1 MFLKT
6 KIFIGSFILGLFLA
20 SPIFAAEFRLVAQD
34 GDNDNIIANCNKT
47 IYVMMDIDSLKES
60 NAAQLYVDHNFT
72 GSGETS
78 ALNGAGLYAVYGQV
92 PSLPLGRLGVY
103 SYTDGINN
111 VSGEGLRF
119 ASIVVKANTSNI
131 GNTKNLTIYFNSL
144 DPVTSKIAD
153 TDSNDILTGVS
164 SGSYTVVSGY
174 CDTVP
179 PTISPVTPKA
189 DAPAHPVSSNI
200 IFHVIDTN
208 SGIDITSLTTTLKQK
223 DYTGTGKDDVPFIL
237 TYLPITNGYAITLN
251 PINDLIREL
260 KVDVKVTV
268 KDMAGNSKTLDYS
281 FNDLTCAQLGC
292 FALPPTCTST
302 LTTTEYVYITST
314 EYISTCA
321 PDCVATTTIFDTST
335 EFVTTTVTTTLIQTV
350 SPQNSLM
357 PIHFYLDNRAVEATI
372 YNEEISTLSG
382 TVLTVAAETL
392 NLNETINFARLVL
405 EGKEFPM
412 FYDNSLQMYSVDL
425 TNLVTAG
432 FYQASLQVNY
442 GDDKSIVS
450 NFTISVLPRGFVN
463 LKTIKDTVPFA
474 GVGVNLQRSIGG
486 EYSLVKSMLTDGSGT
501 YGFVVPNGNYRLVF
515 EAPDF
520 DTVYTSVFSVE
531 NNVVNRTQTFIEKIK
546 LLDPNITL
554 GEKADYLAGI
564 AGERG
569 QQIIDIA
576 NNPQVEKAMQNYA
589 APIALGAA
597 VAATAPALSLLNLI
611 SYLRFL
617 FLQPIL
623 LLGMRRRKKWGT
635 VYNSLTKMPVDLAVV
650 RLLDANTNRVVQSR
664 VTDAQGRYVFLA
676 NPGTY
681 RIIVEQKDMVFPSK
695 VLQGYNEDTSFLDI
709 YHGEIVHVDEKYTV
723 LSANIPLDPIGA
735 PEKTPQRIILDKHW
749 KTFQHFIASLSVVA
763 GLVAFII
770 LPNWWTTLLL
780 VSQVLLYFLFKRIA
794 IPKKPKSWG
803 IVYDKETQKPV
814 GRAIARLFSKQFNKL
829 VLSEVTDN
837 SGRYSFMVGPNEYY
851 VTFEKAGYQKAVT
864 GDIKIKEKDEVIK
877 VDTGMERIK

>member
-6 KIFIGSFILGLFLA
+6 KIFIGSFILGLFLV
-20 SPIFAAEFRLVAQD
+20 SPSFAAEFRLVAQD

-47 IYVMMDIDSLKES
+47 IYVMMDIDSGKES
-60 NAAQLYVDHNFT
+60 NAAQLYINHTFT
-72 GSGETS
+72 GSGETA
-78 ALNGAGLYAVYGQV
+78 ALNGAGLYAVYGEIDSS
-92 PSLPLGRLGVY
+92 PGRLGIY
-103 SYTDGINN
+103 SYTNGIKN
-111 VSGEGLRF
+111 VSGEGLRY
-119 ASIVVKANTSNI
+119 ASVVVKVNTSSI
-131 GNTKNLTIYFNSL
+131 GTKKNLFIYFNEA
-144 DPVTSKIAD
+144 DPITSKIAD
-153 TDSNDILTGVS
+153 TNSENILDTV
-164 SGSYTVVSGY
+164 GSASYNVISGY
-174 CDTVP
+174 CDTVKP
-179 PTISPVTPKA
+179 NIVPFSPTAGAVAYSILG
-189 DAPAHPVSSNI
+189 NI
-200 IFHVIDTN
+200 VFDITDDN
-208 SGIDITSLTTTLKQK
+208 SGIDIGSLTTTLKQK
-223 DYTGTGKDDVPFIL
+223 DYDGSGLDNVPFVL
-237 TYLPITNGYAITLN
+237 SYAPITKGYRVTLN
-251 PINDLIREL
+251 PVKDLRSQQF
-260 KVDVKVTV
+260 KTTV
-268 KDMAGNSKTLDYS
+268 YVYIKDMAGNYRDLTYS
-281 FNDLTCAQLGC
+281 FNDLTCDQLGC
-292 FALPPTCTST
+292 FAMTST
-302 LTTTEYVYITST
+302 PPCPEPTST
-314 EYISTCA
+314 PSCI
-321 PDCVATTTIFDTST
+321 DATTTCPICPTCDTCGSTST
-335 EFVTTTVTTTLIQTV
+335 VTSTVTTTIIIDPINNV
-350 SPQNSLM
+350 M
-357 PIHFYLDNRAVEATI
+357 PVHFYLDNRAVEATI

-405 EGKEFPM
+405 EGKEYPM

-463 LKTIKDTVPFA
+463 LKTIKDTIPFA

-735 PEKTPQRIILDKHW
+735 PEKTPQRIIWDKHW
-749 KTFQHFIASLSVVA
+749 KTLQHFIASLSVVA
-763 GLVAFII
+763 GLTAFII

-780 VSQVLLYFLFKRIA
+780 ISQVLLYFLFKRIA

-851 VTFEKAGYQKAVT
+851 VTFEKEGYQKAVT
-864 GDIKIKEKDEVIK
+864 GDIKIKEKDDVIK
-877 VDTGMERIK
+877 VDTGMERVK

>member
-1 MFLKT
+1 M
-6 KIFIGSFILGLFLA
+6 LFR
-20 SPIFAAEFRLVAQD
+20 S
-34 GDNDNIIANCNKT
+34 II
-47 IYVMMDIDSLKES
+47 D
-60 NAAQLYVDHNFT
+60 
-72 GSGETS
+72 
-78 ALNGAGLYAVYGQV
+78 
-92 PSLPLGRLGVY
+92 P
-103 SYTDGINN
+103 INN
-111 VSGEGLRF
+111 VM
-119 ASIVVKANTSNI
+119 
-131 GNTKNLTIYFNSL
+131 
-144 DPVTSKIAD
+144 PV
-153 TDSNDILTGVS
+153 
-164 SGSYTVVSGY
+164 
-174 CDTVP
+174 
-179 PTISPVTPKA
+179 
-189 DAPAHPVSSNI
+189 
-200 IFHVIDTN
+200 
-208 SGIDITSLTTTLKQK
+208 
-223 DYTGTGKDDVPFIL
+223 
-237 TYLPITNGYAITLN
+237 
-251 PINDLIREL
+251 
-260 KVDVKVTV
+260 
-268 KDMAGNSKTLDYS
+268 
-281 FNDLTCAQLGC
+281 
-292 FALPPTCTST
+292 
-302 LTTTEYVYITST
+302 
-314 EYISTCA
+314 
-321 PDCVATTTIFDTST
+321 
-335 EFVTTTVTTTLIQTV
+335 
-350 SPQNSLM
+350 
-357 PIHFYLDNRAVEATI
+357 HFYLDNRAVEATI

-405 EGKEFPM
+405 EGKEYPM

-463 LKTIKDTVPFA
+463 LKTIKDTIPFA

-735 PEKTPQRIILDKHW
+735 PEKTPQRIIWDKHW
-749 KTFQHFIASLSVVA
+749 KTLQHFIASLSVVA
-763 GLVAFII
+763 GLTAFII

-780 VSQVLLYFLFKRIA
+780 ISQVLLYFLFKRIA

-851 VTFEKAGYQKAVT
+851 VTFEKEGYQKAVT
-864 GDIKIKEKDEVIK
+864 GDIKIKEKDDVIK
-877 VDTGMERIK
+877 VDTGMERVK

>member
-6 KIFIGSFILGLFLA
+6 KIFIGSFILGLFLT
-20 SPIFAAEFRLVAQD
+20 SPTLAANFRLEAQD
-34 GDNDNIIANCNKT
+34 GDNNNIIANCNKT
-47 IYVMMDIDSLKES
+47 IYVMMDIDSGKES

-78 ALNGAGLYAVYGQV
+78 ALNGAGLYAVYGEIDS
-92 PSLPLGRLGVY
+92 PSGRLGIY
-103 SYTDGINN
+103 SYTNGITN
-111 VSGEGLRF
+111 VSGSNKRY
-119 ASIVVKANTSNI
+119 ASLVIKTTAAKI
-131 GNTKNLTIYFNSL
+131 GTTKNLTIYFNSL

-179 PTISPVTPKA
+179 PTISPVTPKV

-223 DYTGTGKDDVPFIL
+223 DYAGTGKDDVPFIL

-251 PINDLIREL
+251 PVNDLIREL

-268 KDMAGNSKTLDYS
+268 KDMAGKSKTLDYS

-292 FALPPTCTST
+292 FAFPPTCTST

-321 PDCVATTTIFDTST
+321 PDCIATTTIFDTST
-335 EFVTTTVTTTLIQTV
+335 EFVTTTVTTTLVQTV

-405 EGKEFPM
+405 EGKEYPM

-463 LKTIKDTVPFA
+463 LKTIKDTVPFS

-531 NNVVNRTQTFIEKIK
+531 NNVVNRTQTFIEKIN
-546 LLDPNITL
+546 LLDPEVSLT
-554 GEKADYLAGI
+554 EKVDYLAGI
-564 AGERG
+564 TGERG
-569 QQIIDIA
+569 KELLELTNDPRI
-576 NNPQVEKAMQNYA
+576 EKAASNYA
-589 APIALGAA
+589 APLALGAA

-681 RIIVEQKDMVFPSK
+681 RIIVEQKDMIFPSK
-695 VLQGYNEDTSFLDI
+695 ILQEYNEDTNFLDI

-735 PEKTPQRIILDKHW
+735 SEKTPQRIIWDKHW
-749 KTFQHFIASLSVVA
+749 KAIQNFVASFSVVA
-763 GLVAFII
+763 GLVAFIVS
-770 LPNWWTTLLL
+770 PNLWTTLLL
-780 VSQVLLYFLFKRIA
+780 VSQILLYFLFKRVA
-794 IPKKPKSWG
+794 VPKKPKSWG
-803 IVYDKETQKPV
+803 IVYDRENGQPV
-814 GRAIARLFSKQFNKL
+814 ERAIARLFSKQFDKL
-829 VLSEVTDN
+829 VLTEVTDK

-851 VTFEKAGYQKAVT
+851 VTFEKAGYQKAMSPE
-864 GDIKIKEKDEVIK
+864 IKIKEKDEVIK